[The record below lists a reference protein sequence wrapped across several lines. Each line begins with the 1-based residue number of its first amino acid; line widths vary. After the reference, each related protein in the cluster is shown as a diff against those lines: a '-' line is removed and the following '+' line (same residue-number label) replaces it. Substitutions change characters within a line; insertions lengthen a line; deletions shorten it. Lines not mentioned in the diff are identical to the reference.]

1 MSSRFRSSAGFPP
14 AIALALW
21 LAFGLASP
29 CVLIG
34 CGSSEDAALSDEEAK
49 NTRAYR
55 LSHDRI
61 DSAIKA
67 KEAKDAK
74 KSAKRGT
81 R

>member
-1 MSSRFRSSAGFPP
+1 
-14 AIALALW
+14 
-21 LAFGLASP
+21 
-29 CVLIG
+29 VLIG